1 MLSAGVDA
9 GGTFTDFVFFD
20 GKRISVA
27 KVLSTPENP
36 SRAVLRGLADHPDGL
51 SAVSDVIHGTTV
63 ATNALL
69 ERKCARTC
77 LVTTSGFEDV
87 IEIGRQNRGELYDLF
102 WSPEPPL
109 VPPELRFGVSERTDC
124 RGAAIRAPDE
134 AELERIR
141 VAVASLAVESVA
153 VCFLHSYANPENE
166 RMVGDLLAELGVP
179 VTLSSRLV
187 PEFREYE
194 RTSTTVA
201 NACLVPVTSE
211 YMRSLSASLEGKAVS
226 VMQSN
231 GGVISPRQAASEPV
245 RMVLSGP
252 AGGVV
257 GAFRVCGLS
266 GRKKIITYD
275 MGGTST
281 DVSLCDEKIGFTT
294 ENVLGGVPLRVP
306 MIDISTIGAGGGSI
320 ACVGEGGVL
329 KVGPESAGA
338 DPGPACYGK
347 GTLAT
352 VTDANVVLGRIDP
365 GRFLGGAMEVYPE
378 RSFEAIGSLDP
389 GRGAEEI
396 AEAVI
401 RVSNSNM
408 EKALRLVSVAR
419 GYDPRE
425 FSLVSFGGAGGLHA
439 CALASSLGIPEVVFP
454 RNPGALSAYGML
466 LADSFKDYGMTFFA
480 RADEDGLRDVGGAFA
495 GLEEKAA
502 EDLGGR
508 ELEFERYLD
517 ARYERQS
524 HELTIPYS
532 NSAARDFHRAH
543 EKAYGY
549 MKESSA
555 VEIVTLRLR
564 AYARRRPVEILPLGK
579 RNSEPRPFSREVVF
593 EGRGIEA
600 VCYDREELGAGFRFG
615 GPCVLFESTATAF
628 VPPGYVCEVDGYG
641 NVAARAEGA

>member
-20 GKRISVA
+20 GKEISVA
-27 KVLSTPENP
+27 KVLSTPGNP
-36 SRAVLRGLADHPDGL
+36 SEAVLRGLEGHPAGL
-51 SAVSDVIHGTTV
+51 SSVSEVIHGTTV

-77 LVTTSGFEDV
+77 LVATSGFEDV
-87 IEIGRQNRGELYDLF
+87 IEIGRQNREELYDLF

-109 VPPELRFGVSERTDC
+109 VPPELRFGVSERTDF
-124 RGAAIRAPDE
+124 RGVAIRTPDE
-134 AELERIR
+134 MEIGEIKA
-141 VAVASLAVESVA
+141 AVASLSVESVA
-153 VCFLHSYANPENE
+153 VCLLHSYANPENE
-166 RMVGDLLAELGVP
+166 RTVGDALAELGIP
-179 VTLSSRLV
+179 VTLSSSLV

-201 NACLVPVTSE
+201 NSCLVPVTSE
-211 YMRSLSASLEGKAVS
+211 YMRSLSASLEGKTVS

-231 GGVISPRQAASEPV
+231 GGVISPRQAASEPA
-245 RMVLSGP
+245 RIVLSGP

-257 GAFRVCGLS
+257 GAFRACALS

-281 DVSLCDEKIGFTT
+281 DVSLCDGKIGFAT
-294 ENVLGGVPLRVP
+294 ENVVGGVPLRVP

-320 ACVGEGGVL
+320 ASLGEGGVL

-338 DPGPACYGK
+338 DPGPACYGR

-352 VTDANVVLGRIDP
+352 VTDANVVLGRMDP
-365 GRFLGGAMEVYPE
+365 GRFLGGAMEIYPE

-389 GRGAEEI
+389 GRDVEEI
-396 AEAVI
+396 AEAVV

-419 GYDPRE
+419 GHDPRE
-425 FSLVSFGGAGGLHA
+425 FRLVSFGGAGGLHA
-439 CALASSLGIPEVVFP
+439 CALASSMGIPEVVFP

-466 LADSFKDYGMTFFA
+466 LADSFKDYGATFFA
-480 RADEDGLRDVGGAFA
+480 RADEDGMRDVAARFA
-495 GLEEKAA
+495 GLEERARG
-502 EDLGGR
+502 DLGGR
-508 ELEFERYLD
+508 GLEFERYVD

-524 HELTIPYS
+524 HELTVFYS

-549 MKESSA
+549 MKESSP

-564 AYARRRPVEILPLGK
+564 AYMPRRPAEILPLEERG
-579 RNSEPRPFSREVVF
+579 SPPRSFPKEVVF
-593 EGRGIEA
+593 EGRRIEA
-600 VCYDREELGAGFRFG
+600 RCYDREELGPGFRFG
-615 GPCVLFESTATAF
+615 GPCVLFETTATAF
-628 VPPGYVCEVDGYG
+628 VPPGFDCEVDGYG
-641 NVAARAEGA
+641 NVTAKAADR

>member
-20 GKRISVA
+20 GKEISVA
-27 KVLSTPENP
+27 KVLSTPGNP
-36 SRAVLRGLADHPDGL
+36 SEAVLRGLEGHPAGL
-51 SAVSDVIHGTTV
+51 SAVSEVIHGTTV

-77 LVTTSGFEDV
+77 LVATSGFEDV
-87 IEIGRQNRGELYDLF
+87 IEIGRQNREELYDLF

-109 VPPELRFGVSERTDC
+109 VPPELRFGVSERTDF
-124 RGAAIRAPDE
+124 RGVAIRAPDE
-134 AELERIR
+134 AEIGEIKA
-141 VAVASLAVESVA
+141 AVASLSVESVA
-153 VCFLHSYANPENE
+153 VCLLHSYANPENE
-166 RMVGDLLAELGVP
+166 RTVGDALAELGIP
-179 VTLSSRLV
+179 VTLSSSLV

-211 YMRSLSASLEGKAVS
+211 YMRSLSASLEGKTVS

-231 GGVISPRQAASEPV
+231 GGVISPRQAASEPA
-245 RMVLSGP
+245 RIVLSGP

-257 GAFRVCGLS
+257 GAFRACALS

-281 DVSLCDEKIGFTT
+281 DVSLCDGKIGFAT
-294 ENVLGGVPLRVP
+294 ENVVGGVPLRVP

-320 ACVGEGGVL
+320 ASLGEGGVL

-338 DPGPACYGK
+338 DPGPACYGR

-352 VTDANVVLGRIDP
+352 VTDANVVLGRMDP
-365 GRFLGGAMEVYPE
+365 GRFLGGAMEIYPE

-389 GRGAEEI
+389 GRDAEEI
-396 AEAVI
+396 AEAVV

-419 GYDPRE
+419 GHDPRE
-425 FSLVSFGGAGGLHA
+425 FRLVSFGGAGGLHA
-439 CALASSLGIPEVVFP
+439 CALASSMGIPEVVFP

-466 LADSFKDYGMTFFA
+466 LADSFKDYGATFFA
-480 RADEDGLRDVGGAFA
+480 RADEDGMRDVAARFA
-495 GLEEKAA
+495 GLEERARG
-502 EDLGGR
+502 DLGGR
-508 ELEFERYLD
+508 GLEFERYVD

-524 HELTIPYS
+524 HELTVSYS
-532 NSAARDFHRAH
+532 PSAARDFHRAH

-549 MKESSA
+549 MKESSP

-564 AYARRRPVEILPLGK
+564 AYMPRRPAEILPLEERG
-579 RNSEPRPFSREVVF
+579 SPPRPFPKEVVF
-593 EGRGIEA
+593 EGRKIEA
-600 VCYDREELGAGFRFG
+600 GCYDREELGPGFRFV
-615 GPCVLFESTATAF
+615 GPCVLFETTATAF
-628 VPPGYVCEVDGYG
+628 VPPGFDCEVDGYG
-641 NVAARAEGA
+641 NVTAKAADR